1 MRTYP
6 RNKKIETT
14 NKDDEM
20 SPSPSEIVMVAP
32 RPNVSDS
39 TEAGPSR
46 LHRFSVSASST
57 YPDGIDDVESL
68 TERLTS
74 DFIWLTDVEGGAKG
88 TPFQQRENAFYGRC
102 KILKVEFSFSVI
114 NLRELATNIYNIQS
128 TYRSVSWGTLI

>member
-32 RPNVSDS
+32 RPNVGDS

-46 LHRFSVSASST
+46 LHRFSVGASIIH
-57 YPDGIDDVESL
+57 PDGIDDVESL
-68 TERLTS
+68 TETLTN

-88 TPFQQRENAFYGRC
+88 TPFQQRENASMGGVKF
-102 KILKVEFSFSVI
+102 
-114 NLRELATNIYNIQS
+114 LRSNS
-128 TYRSVSWGTLI
+128 RSL